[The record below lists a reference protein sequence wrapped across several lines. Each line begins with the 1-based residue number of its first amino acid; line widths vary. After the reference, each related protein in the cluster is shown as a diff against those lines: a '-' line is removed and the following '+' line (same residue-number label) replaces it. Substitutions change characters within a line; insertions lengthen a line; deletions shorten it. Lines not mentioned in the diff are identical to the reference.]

1 MPETSK
7 TAMPKPPDV
16 SPLVWAVVLT
26 LDQIEKETPTG
37 LAGFAQKH
45 LAEKVKTKLSRGVS
59 RRTLQNAMAFRR
71 KRIEAH

>member
-1 MPETSK
+1 M
-7 TAMPKPPDV
+7 AKPTDV

-45 LAEKVKTKLSRGVS
+45 LAERVSTELSRRVS
-59 RRTLQNAMAFRR
+59 RRTLQNAMAVRR